1 MMKILIVNG
10 SPHKNDSM
18 GSALAHLSQEIKFL
32 YKESADV
39 DKFDIAEKKI
49 SIGHC
54 GYCGKCKSISGG
66 ECIFNNAASMFIR
79 KIYMADSIII
89 GTPVYQWGVSSQL
102 EAAIKKL
109 FSEAVELEKRERTL
123 LFLAQ
128 NTCAQNDKTLVNLQD
143 YFRFISEHLKWAYLG
158 CEVIPAQDAALAG
171 KKVDA
176 VLDKLHP
183 QAWAERHC
191 AIV

>member
-1 MMKILIVNG
+1 MKILIVNG
-10 SPHKNDSM
+10 SPHKNDSV
-18 GSALAHLSQEIKFL
+18 GSALAQLAQEIKFL

-39 DKFDIAEKKI
+39 DKFDLAEKKI

-79 KIYMADSIII
+79 KIYMADSVII
-89 GTPVYQWGVSSQL
+89 GTPVYQWGISSQL

-109 FSEAVELEKRERTL
+109 FFEAVELEKRERAL

-128 NTCAQNDKTLVNLQD
+128 NSCAQNDRTVANLQN
-143 YFRFISEHLKWAYLG
+143 YFRSISEHLRWTYLG
-158 CEVIPAQDAALAG
+158 CEVIPAQSAALEG
-171 KKVDA
+171 KRADA

-183 QAWAERHC
+183 QPRAEKHC
-191 AIV
+191 ALA

>member
-1 MMKILIVNG
+1 MKILIVNG

-18 GSALAHLSQEIKFL
+18 GSALARLAQEIKFL

-39 DKFDIAEKKI
+39 DKFDLAAKKI

-66 ECIFNNAASMFIR
+66 ECIFNNAASVFIR
-79 KIYMADSIII
+79 KIYMADSVII
-89 GTPVYQWGVSSQL
+89 GTPIYQWGISSQL

-109 FSEAVELEKRERTL
+109 FSEAVELEKRRRTL

-128 NTCAQNDKTLVNLQD
+128 NTDAQNDRTVAGLQN
-143 YFRFISEHLKWAYLG
+143 YFRFISEHLKWDYLG
-158 CEVIPAQDAALAG
+158 CEVIPAQAESG
-171 KKVDA
+171 SNQTVGT

-183 QAWAERHC
+183 QPRAERHY
-191 AIV
+191 ALA